1 MPLYARSDV
10 MALSLGEHGCGAT
23 HTRPVT
29 HGAPAKTFKLTC
41 EPCEAYLR
49 GDRKAKILKY
59 DIDPKTR
66 TVIGQSRVADADPMW
81 SSTPETTPLTP
92 DEDLTNSIRQERG
105 TMQIQMLQALAALRT
120 TGIEVPAEA
129 MWLLERELPEKVLR
143 GSVVCVNGHDVPA
156 GNQFC
161 GSCGAST
168 DARAAIGSAPE
179 DPPGEPEID
188 LERLHPQTLR
198 KMCRAKDLPD
208 RGSKEALIGR
218 LQAAEKV
225 AA

>member
-92 DEDLTNSIRQERG
+92 DEDRTNSIRQERG

-156 GNQFC
+156 GLKFC
-161 GSCGAST
+161 GECGASMS
-168 DARAAIGSAPE
+168 ARAAVEAPV
-179 DPPGEPEID
+179 PEAAPVD
-188 LERLHPQTLR
+188 LARLHPQTLKKR
-198 KMCRAKDLPD
+198 CREAGLSDT
-208 RGSKEALIGR
+208 GSKDDLIGR
-218 LQAAEKV
+218 LQAA
-225 AA
+225 A